1 MKKSILLLTTLISS
15 TLFAQVKLNPELKS
29 LADHHQYNVLFE
41 KNKTNKADDKYY
53 FDALYYS
60 VLNQPKQS
68 NELLKQFAVKNRASI
83 KNIEY
88 WKLVNENNI
97 KTFDYNQAY
106 KASKY
111 LVDNF
116 KSELGSEE
124 YIEEQNNMRIWKAIK
139 DKPIQKIQSF
149 STISVPTHKD
159 LMNLT
164 TLEVEANNIKKDFV
178 FDTGAGL
185 NCITETLAKQ
195 MNFDIIKSET
205 IKVKSFTGASNEIK
219 IAIAPKLTIGDIA
232 IENTLFLVFP
242 DTAFTFGDGLYQI
255 HGIIG
260 FPVAKELGTITFETE
275 KLTFSKTES
284 NTKEPKNLFFE
295 SLRPIVVLNYNG
307 KNLPFNLDTGAQ
319 NSMFSKP
326 LYQLFENE
334 IKAKATKTTSTT
346 SGAGGQQKTVELHQ
360 LNNQTFKLN
369 NQILT
374 LPKMLIDAENFD
386 VYGEYN
392 YGNIGQDILSQY
404 KKIIISF
411 DHNYL
416 KLE

>member
-1 MKKSILLLTTLISS
+1 MKKSILLLTTLLGS

-29 LADHHQYNVLFE
+29 LADNHQYNVLFE

-88 WKLVNENNI
+88 WKLVNENNS
-97 KTFDYNQAY
+97 KTFNYSQAY
-106 KASKY
+106 KGSQY

-116 KSELGSEE
+116 KNELSAEE
-124 YIEEQNNMRIWKAIK
+124 YLEEQNNMRIWKAIK
-139 DKPIQKIQSF
+139 DKPIQSIQSF
-149 STISVPTHKD
+149 STTSVPTHKD
-159 LMNLT
+159 LMGLT
-164 TLEVEANNIKKDFV
+164 TLSVKANNITKDFI

-205 IKVKSFTGASNEIK
+205 IKVKSFTGTSNEIK
-219 IAIAPKLTIGDIA
+219 IAIAPKLTIGDIV

-242 DTAFTFGDGLYQI
+242 DTAFTFADGLYQI
-255 HGIIG
+255 QGIIG

-275 KLTFSKTES
+275 KLTFSKTEL
-284 NTKEPKNLFFE
+284 NTKEPKNLFFD
-295 SLRPIVVLNYNG
+295 SLRPIVLLNYNG

-326 LYQLFENE
+326 LYLLFENE
-334 IKAKATKTTSTT
+334 IKTKATKTTNTT
-346 SGAGGQQKTVELHQ
+346 NSAGAQAKTIDLYQ

-369 NQILT
+369 KQVLT
-374 LPKMLIDAENFD
+374 LPKMLIDSENFD
-386 VYGEYN
+386 VYGENN
-392 YGNIGQDILSQY
+392 YGTIGQDILSQY

>member
-116 KSELGSEE
+116 KSELGPEE

-139 DKPIQKIQSF
+139 DKPIQNIQSF

-219 IAIAPKLTIGDIA
+219 IAIAPKLTIGDIV

-255 HGIIG
+255 QGIIG

-326 LYQLFENE
+326 LYLLFENE

-346 SGAGGQQKTVELHQ
+346 SGAGGQQKTVELYQ

-404 KKIIISF
+404 KKVIISF
-411 DHNYL
+411 NQNYL

>member
-1 MKKSILLLTTLISS
+1 MKKPILLLTTLISS

-41 KNKTNKADDKYY
+41 KNKTNKTDDKYY

-116 KSELGSEE
+116 KSELGPEE

-219 IAIAPKLTIGDIA
+219 IAIAPKLTIGDIV

-346 SGAGGQQKTVELHQ
+346 SGAGGQQKTVELYQ